1 MGFGDV
7 GVLEVALLVAGA
19 VVGGVAL
26 GRNPPDVRVDVG
38 GESIGAP
45 LAADAEEHRRGRA
58 PLGKC
63 EDNSHGIA
71 YDEEPTREIRATP
84 ANVLERQDG
93 SASFQYALRFGRR
106 PSLG

>member
-7 GVLEVALLVAGA
+7 GILEVPLFVAGA
-19 VVGGVAL
+19 VVGWVAL
-26 GRNPPDVRVDVG
+26 GGNPPNVRVDVG
-38 GESIGAP
+38 GEGVGAP
-45 LAADAEEHRRGRA
+45 LAADAEEHRRGRS

-84 ANVLERQDG
+84 TNVLERQDG
-93 SASFQYALRFGRR
+93 CASFEYALGFGGR
-106 PSLG
+106 PSF